1 MTAIPIPDNDSDARR
16 WLLSTPR
23 GNFQCTCVIHVTNG
37 YAGYLLPH
45 LQGPGGIIPTRDQAI
60 ALQAHA
66 TLSTNASWASNGRFK
81 YCSLDSNG
89 KEEYP
94 VVILGGGREAAGL
107 SLE

>member
-66 TLSTNASWASNGRFK
+66 TLRQTHLG
-81 YCSLDSNG
+81 L
-89 KEEYP
+89 P